1 VRELAP
7 AKVNICL
14 CVGPHRA
21 DGRHELFSVMQ
32 AITLCDEL
40 ELCDGERD
48 EVICAGV
55 EGPNLAAAALAAF
68 REATGWDGPAQRI
81 EITKRIPVAAGLGG
95 GSADAAAAL
104 RMLARRAALRDRR
117 LLAELAAT
125 LGSDVPAALR
135 PGRALVRGGGEQV
148 VALPDPAGLGVLVLP
163 SPGALST
170 AAVYA
175 RADQLG
181 SCRSAE
187 ALAALALLDP
197 RELEGVND
205 LEAAA
210 RSLEPGIAV
219 SLERARAAGARHALV
234 SGSGPTVIGLFDTPA
249 GAAQAAAALA
259 ATGVEALA
267 ARPFPGSASAPA

>member
-1 VRELAP
+1 MRELAP

-40 ELCDGERD
+40 ELADGERD

-68 REATGWDGPAQRI
+68 RAATGWEGPPQRI

-95 GSADAAAAL
+95 GSADAAAVL
-104 RMLARRAALRDRR
+104 RMLARRSALGERG
-117 LLAELAAT
+117 LLLELAAK

-148 VALPDPAGLGVLVLP
+148 VALPDPPALGVLVLP
-163 SPGALST
+163 SPEALST

-175 RADQLG
+175 QADRLG
-181 SCRSAE
+181 SPRSAE
-187 ALAALALLDP
+187 ALAALERLDP
-197 RELEGVND
+197 QQLEGVND

-210 RSLEPGIAV
+210 LSLEPAIAV
-219 SLERARAAGARHALV
+219 SLERARAGGARHALV
-234 SGSGPTVIGLFDTPA
+234 SGSGPTVIGLFDTPLAA
-249 GAAQAAAALA
+249 GEAAAALRA
-259 ATGVEALA
+259 AGVDALA
-267 ARPFPGSASAPA
+267 ARPFPGAASAPA